1 MKLSLP
7 ELSFELLAD
16 AGTALPAHTL
26 GLLCYGDALGEGCA
40 LPCARIDLPVLGAG
54 HTVCEA
60 WRSSALP
67 RAGQCGA
74 LRYREDGELLFGC
87 LALPEERGTVGALR
101 EIARSAYAQTF
112 ALLDRLGYP
121 HLVRCWNYLAQI
133 NGVSGGLERYRQFN
147 VGRHEGFALAGRAGT
162 AAVPAACALGT
173 ADGPLVVAFLAS
185 RQAPLALE
193 NPRQVP
199 AYDYP
204 ADYGPQAPTFARATL
219 LPAASGET
227 LFVSG
232 TASIVGHRTMHAGD
246 AAAQTAETLRNLQ
259 ALLAAANARSAHG
272 GYALDELALKVYV
285 RHRADLPAVQ
295 DTLCR
300 LTRARAVFLLA
311 DVCRNDLLVEI
322 EACAMAGCGPAGAA
336 RQDAAA

>member
-1 MKLSLP
+1 MNLSVAD
-7 ELSFELLAD
+7 LSFELLAD

-26 GLLCYGDALGEGCA
+26 GLLCYGDALGEGSA

-87 LALPEERGTVGALR
+87 LALPEERGAVGSLR
-101 EIARSAYAQTF
+101 ELTRSAYAQAF

-147 VGRHEGFALAGRAGT
+147 VGRHEGFEQAGRARS

-193 NPRQVP
+193 NPRQIP

-204 ADYGPQAPTFARATL
+204 ADYGPRAPTFARATL
-219 LPAASGET
+219 LPGASGET

-246 AAAQTAETLRNLQ
+246 APAQTAETLTNLR
-259 ALLAAANARSAHG
+259 AVLAVANARSEHG
-272 GYALDELALKVYV
+272 GYALDDLALKVYV

-295 DTLCR
+295 AALR
-300 LTRARAVFLLA
+300 QQTRARAVFLLA
-311 DVCRNDLLVEI
+311 DVCRDDLLVEI
-322 EACAMAGCGPAGAA
+322 EACAWIPVEHS
-336 RQDAAA
+336 